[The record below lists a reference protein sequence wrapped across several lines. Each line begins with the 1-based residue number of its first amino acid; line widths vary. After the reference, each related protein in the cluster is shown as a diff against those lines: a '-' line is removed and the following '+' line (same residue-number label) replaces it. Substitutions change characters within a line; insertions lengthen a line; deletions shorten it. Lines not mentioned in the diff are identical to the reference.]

1 MSQPAR
7 EALRRNAGH
16 LASVALVLMWSS
28 GYVGA
33 ELGIRADGTP
43 LQLLGWRFSI
53 LGVLLV
59 TVCLVLGVRL
69 NDRAAW
75 TRQAVLGLF
84 SQAFFLL
91 MIFEGVSRGV
101 DGGTAALIAALQPLL
116 VATVAGRVLGERTTA
131 GMWVGMVLGMAG
143 VVVVVSGG
151 LDAGAAPWWAYL
163 FPAAGMLSLA
173 TGTVLTQRLRPT
185 ETLLQSITM
194 QSVVAGVTLMSAAL
208 VTGQAAPVA
217 EPDFWAAVAW
227 LVFLSTLC
235 GYVLFVFVT
244 RTRGATVA
252 SVLLYLTPPTTM
264 VWVWLMFGVPITL
277 PAVVGMAISAV
288 GVTLVLRSRAA
299 RDASARAPEER
310 GRATA

>member
-1 MSQPAR
+1 
-7 EALRRNAGH
+7 
-16 LASVALVLMWSS
+16 
-28 GYVGA
+28 
-33 ELGIRADGTP
+33 
-43 LQLLGWRFSI
+43 
-53 LGVLLV
+53 
-59 TVCLVLGVRL
+59 
-69 NDRAAW
+69 
-75 TRQAVLGLF
+75 
-84 SQAFFLL
+84 
-91 MIFEGVSRGV
+91 
-101 DGGTAALIAALQPLL
+101 
-116 VATVAGRVLGERTTA
+116 
-131 GMWVGMVLGMAG
+131 
-143 VVVVVSGG
+143 
-151 LDAGAAPWWAYL
+151 
-163 FPAAGMLSLA
+163 
-173 TGTVLTQRLRPT
+173 
-185 ETLLQSITM
+185 
-194 QSVVAGVTLMSAAL
+194 MSAAL

-252 SVLLYLTPPTTM
+252 SALLYLTPPTTM